1 MRKEYYL
8 SRLKNLNALVKE
20 IMLEASVVLNKT
32 SKTVTRKPSYYTP
45 AKNIKKFKPSKNK
58 PITTRKR
65 IEKSYDEEEKDSVN
79 QLNITNEKYEPEY
92 TLNQKVVLEQ
102 SHEEDDYG
110 SEFDKLE
117 ASISMKKET
126 ENVKAAGSMLN
137 ATNTQ
142 ETSNLSSKPSC

>member
-142 ETSNLSSKPSC
+142 ETSNLSSKPCC